1 MSDKLVHQITLDCLI
16 NKEIFNKQ
24 KSIEKKMKINKKDKK
39 FYRKRIL
46 NLTRELLL
54 SDKHN
59 ENQGENE
66 IENEPIIPPDLLYAF
81 NNYVKSCINNF
92 KTIDKNDI
100 IQEEYKAINASKN
113 ESYLEI
119 ELKELEDKTLED
131 NKLFMLSI
139 KTKNYLDD
147 FVKYKY
153 IKKEEDMILPKMK
166 DINLKEP
173 NLRNKGIKKKENIPI
188 IYDQNTQK

>member
-24 KSIEKKMKINKKDKK
+24 KSIEKHMKVNKKDKK

-54 SDKHN
+54 SGKDKEN
-59 ENQGENE
+59 ENES
-66 IENEPIIPPDLLYAF
+66 IIPPDLLYSF
-81 NNYVKSCINNF
+81 NNYVKTCINNF

-100 IQEEYKAINASKN
+100 IQEEYKAIDTSKN
-113 ESYLEI
+113 ESYLEF

-131 NKLFMLSI
+131 NKLFMRSI

-188 IYDQNTQK
+188 IYDENTQK

>member
-24 KSIEKKMKINKKDKK
+24 KSIEKHMKVNKKDKK

-54 SDKHN
+54 SGKDKEN
-59 ENQGENE
+59 ENENE
-66 IENEPIIPPDLLYAF
+66 SIIPPDLLYSF
-81 NNYVKSCINNF
+81 NNYVKTCINNF

-100 IQEEYKAINASKN
+100 IQEEYKAIDTSKN

-131 NKLFMLSI
+131 NKLFMRSI

-188 IYDQNTQK
+188 IYDENKEK

>member
-113 ESYLEI
+113 DTYLEVEI
-119 ELKELEDKTLED
+119 KELEDKTLED
-131 NKLFMLSI
+131 NKLFMRSI

>member
-54 SDKHN
+54 SDKHI

-81 NNYVKSCINNF
+81 NNYVKTCINNF

-131 NKLFMLSI
+131 NKLFMRSI